1 MASGSLGLPLFKLDD
16 TVQGLDASREQVAA
30 LFQSINAPHVA
41 IPGRR
46 AGPAQAFIA
55 CLRSTQGFTVSVFL
69 WLSESHDCAA
79 YLTDR
84 IAQTPED
91 YRTLQT
97 DALGFVES
105 MGFMMDN
112 LNYRALTPDRQMEV
126 LGSLPMHRGRNGTAA
141 SSPGDRPQLSP
152 VARLARL
159 FSSF

>member
-1 MASGSLGLPLFKLDD
+1 VFSLDD
-16 TVQGLDASREQVAA
+16 TVRGFDASREQVAA

-55 CLRSTQGFTVSVFL
+55 CLRGTQGFTVTIYL
-69 WLSESHDCAA
+69 WLSESQDCAV
-79 YLTDR
+79 YVTDGV
-84 IAQTPED
+84 AQTPED

-112 LNYRALTPDRQMEV
+112 LNYRALASDRQIEV
-126 LGSLPMHRGRNGTAA
+126 LGSLPMYRGRNGTAPA
-141 SSPGDRPQLSP
+141 SPGDKAQPSP
-152 VARLARL
+152 VAKLARL

>member
-1 MASGSLGLPLFKLDD
+1 LFNLDE
-16 TVQGLDASREQVAA
+16 TVRALDATREQVAA

-55 CLRSTQGFTVSVFL
+55 CLRSTQGFTVTIYL
-69 WLSESHDCAA
+69 WLSESHDCAV
-79 YLTDR
+79 YLTER
-84 IAQTPED
+84 VAQTPED

-97 DALGFVES
+97 DALAFVES

-112 LNYRALTPDRQMEV
+112 LNYRALAPDRQTEV
-126 LGSLPMHRGRNGTAA
+126 LGSLPMYRSRTSPPPAA
-141 SSPGDRPQLSP
+141 PGDRPQPSP

>member
-1 MASGSLGLPLFKLDD
+1 MFNLDD
-16 TVQGLDASREQVAA
+16 TVRALDATREQLAA

-41 IPGRR
+41 IPGKR

-55 CLRSTQGFTVSVFL
+55 CSRSTQGFTVSVYL
-69 WLSESHDCAA
+69 WLSESQDCAV

-84 IAQTPED
+84 VAQTPED

-97 DALGFVES
+97 DALAFVES

-112 LNYRALTPDRQMEV
+112 LNYRALPPERQTEV
-126 LGSLPMHRGRNGTAA
+126 LVSLPMYRSRTTTPAA
-141 SSPGDRPQLSP
+141 PGERQQLSP
-152 VARLARL
+152 TARLARL

>member
-1 MASGSLGLPLFKLDD
+1 MFTLDD
-16 TVQGLDASREQVAA
+16 TVRSLDASREQVAA

-55 CLRSTQGFTVSVFL
+55 CLRGTQGFTVTVYL
-69 WLSESHDCAA
+69 WLSESHDCAV
-79 YLTDR
+79 YLTER
-84 IAQTPED
+84 VAQTPED

-112 LNYRALTPDRQMEV
+112 LNYRALAPDRQMEV
-126 LGSLPMHRGRNGTAA
+126 LGSLPMYRARTGAPT
-141 SSPGDRPQLSP
+141 SSPGDRAPLSP

>member
-1 MASGSLGLPLFKLDD
+1 LFTLDE
-16 TVQGLDASREQVAA
+16 TGRALDATREQVAA

-55 CLRSTQGFTVSVFL
+55 CLRSTQGFTVTIYL
-69 WLSESHDCAA
+69 WLSESHDCAV
-79 YLTDR
+79 YLTER
-84 IAQTPED
+84 VAQTPED

-97 DALGFVES
+97 DALAFVES

-112 LNYRALTPDRQMEV
+112 LNYRALASERQTEV
-126 LGSLPMHRGRNGTAA
+126 LGSLPMYRSRTVATPA
-141 SSPGDRPQLSP
+141 VPGDRPPLSP

>member
-1 MASGSLGLPLFKLDD
+1 MFNLDE
-16 TVQGLDASREQVAA
+16 TVRALDATREQVAA

-55 CLRSTQGFTVSVFL
+55 CLRGTQGFTVTIYLF
-69 WLSESHDCAA
+69 LSESHDCAV

-84 IAQTPED
+84 VAQTPED

-97 DALGFVES
+97 DALAFVES

-112 LNYRALTPDRQMEV
+112 LNYRALPSERQMEV
-126 LGSLPMHRGRNGTAA
+126 LGSLPMYRSRTATPTAA
-141 SSPGDRPQLSP
+141 PGDRPPLSS

>member
-1 MASGSLGLPLFKLDD
+1 MFNLDE
-16 TVQGLDASREQVAA
+16 TVRALDATREQVAA

-55 CLRSTQGFTVSVFL
+55 CLRSTQGFTVGIYL
-69 WLSESHDCAA
+69 WLSESRDCAV
-79 YLTDR
+79 YLTGR
-84 IAQTPED
+84 VAQTPED
-91 YRTLQT
+91 YRALQT
-97 DALGFVES
+97 DALAFVES

-112 LNYRALTPDRQMEV
+112 LNYRALPSERQTEV
-126 LGSLPMHRGRNGTAA
+126 LTSVPMYRGR
-141 SSPGDRPQLSP
+141 SVSPPISPGERPQLSP

>member
-1 MASGSLGLPLFKLDD
+1 MFTLDD
-16 TVQGLDASREQVAA
+16 NVRALDATREQLAA

-55 CLRSTQGFTVSVFL
+55 CLRSTQGFTVNVYL
-69 WLSESHDCAA
+69 WLSESQDCAV

-84 IAQTPED
+84 VAQTPED

-97 DALGFVES
+97 DALAFVES

-112 LNYRALTPDRQMEV
+112 LNYRALPPERQTEV
-126 LGSLPMHRGRNGTAA
+126 LGSLPMYRSRNA
-141 SSPGDRPQLSP
+141 SPATSSGEKPQQLSP

>member
-1 MASGSLGLPLFKLDD
+1 LFTLDEA
-16 TVQGLDASREQVAA
+16 VRALDASREQVAA

-55 CLRSTQGFTVSVFL
+55 CLRGTQGFTVTIYL
-69 WLSESHDCAA
+69 WLSESRDCAV

-84 IAQTPED
+84 VAQTPED

-112 LNYRALTPDRQMEV
+112 LNYRALPSDRQTEV
-126 LGSLPMHRGRNGTAA
+126 LGSLPMYHSRTAPPPTT
-141 SSPGDRPQLSP
+141 PGDRPPLSA

>member
-1 MASGSLGLPLFKLDD
+1 MFNLDE
-16 TVQGLDASREQVAA
+16 TVRALDATREQVAA

-55 CLRSTQGFTVSVFL
+55 CLRSTQGFTVGIYL
-69 WLSESHDCAA
+69 WLSESHDCAV

-84 IAQTPED
+84 VAQTPED
-91 YRTLQT
+91 YRGLQT
-97 DALGFVES
+97 DALAFVES

-112 LNYRALTPDRQMEV
+112 LNYRALASERQTEV
-126 LGSLPMHRGRNGTAA
+126 LTSLPMYRSRTASPPTTA
-141 SSPGDRPQLSP
+141 GERPPLSS

>member
-1 MASGSLGLPLFKLDD
+1 MFNLDE
-16 TVQGLDASREQVAA
+16 TVRVLDASREQLAA

-55 CLRSTQGFTVSVFL
+55 CLRSTQGFTVTVYL
-69 WLSESHDCAA
+69 WLSESKDCAV
-79 YLTDR
+79 YLTDGV
-84 IAQTPED
+84 AQTPED

-97 DALGFVES
+97 DALAFVES

-112 LNYRALTPDRQMEV
+112 LNYRALPPERQTEV
-126 LGSLPMHRGRNGTAA
+126 LVSLPMYRSRTAPPP
-141 SSPGDRPQLSP
+141 SSPGERPQLSP

>member
-1 MASGSLGLPLFKLDD
+1 MFSLDD
-16 TVQGLDASREQVAA
+16 TVRGFDASREQVAA

-55 CLRSTQGFTVSVFL
+55 CLRSTQGFTVTIYL
-69 WLSESHDCAA
+69 WLSESQDCAV
-79 YLTDR
+79 YLTER
-84 IAQTPED
+84 VAQTPED

-112 LNYRALTPDRQMEV
+112 LNYRALASDRQIEV
-126 LGSLPMHRGRNGTAA
+126 LGSLPMYRARNGTAPA
-141 SSPGDRPQLSP
+141 SPGDKTQASP

>member
-1 MASGSLGLPLFKLDD
+1 MFTLDD
-16 TVQGLDASREQVAA
+16 TVRSLDASREQVAA

-55 CLRSTQGFTVSVFL
+55 CLRGTQGFTVTVYL
-69 WLSESHDCAA
+69 WLSESHDCAV
-79 YLTDR
+79 YLTER
-84 IAQTPED
+84 VAQTPED

-112 LNYRALTPDRQMEV
+112 ANFRALPQEQQEELMKT
-126 LGSLPMHRGRNGTAA
+126 LPVFQRAPPQATGTQAKKAETKPNAAA
-141 SSPGDRPQLSP
+141 SLGKI
-152 VARLARL
+152 
-159 FSSF
+159 FSAF